1 MTTNSLGIGNRYLK
15 FFVDNIDSRYVIS
28 IGGRRSGKS
37 FATAKWLRFLAS
49 GKPIKILVIAATF
62 PAIQLVI
69 EDFQRATGLTVT
81 GSMIYGYS
89 CKLKNGSLFQFRA
102 FPESQRV
109 QGTTADILWFEE
121 FLNIPEEVIRVATMS
136 CTGQMYFTAN
146 PTRKSKLLDDY
157 VNEDGSNYLKTT
169 YKDNPYLTPEQIK
182 EFDDIKLRSQ
192 QPNATMYDIFC
203 AKVYCDGEFGDLVGR
218 CFEKLEYCTYN
229 DYWEIPSEE
238 VVFMDLAFGG
248 QDKTAVCGFKLYNKK
263 LYIHTYQYKQ
273 GTINAKELAWDLVD
287 CGFNAYTTIFA
298 DYGGVGRQIL
308 DSLITAQQN
317 DEIWTEPE
325 LCQGF
330 SIANVLK
337 GRVLESIMA
346 LMALDAIVIDDSNLN
361 TREEF
366 ENAQLDENQKP
377 KGENDH
383 TIACARYA
391 INYFHAIGK

>member
-1 MTTNSLGIGNRYLK
+1 MTTNSLGIGKTYLK

-89 CKLKNGSLFQFRA
+89 CKLSNGSLFQFRA

-109 QGTTADILWFEE
+109 QGTTADYIWFEE

-146 PTRKSKLLDDY
+146 PTRKSKLLKDY
-157 VNEDGSNYLKTT
+157 INKDGSNYLKTT
-169 YKDNPYLTPEQIK
+169 YKDNPYLTPEQVK

-192 QPNATMYDIFC
+192 LPNATMYDIYC
-203 AKVYCDGEFGDLVGR
+203 AKVYCDGDFSDLIGR
-218 CFEKLEYCTYN
+218 CFEKLEYITKE
-229 DYWEIPSEE
+229 DYFNVPKEE
-238 VVFMDLAFGG
+238 VIFMDLAFGG
-248 QDKTAVCGFKLYNKK
+248 ADKTAVCGFKMWNNK
-263 LYIHTYQYKQ
+263 LYIHTYMYKQ
-273 GTINAKELAWDLVD
+273 GTINAKELGWDLVD
-287 CGFNAYTTIFA
+287 CGFNAYTPIFA

-308 DSLITAQQN
+308 DCLITAQQN
-317 DEIWTEPE
+317 DELWTEPE
-325 LCQGF
+325 LKNGF

-337 GRVLESIMA
+337 GRVLESVMA
-346 LMALDAIVIDDSNLN
+346 LMALDSIVIDDSNIE
-361 TREEF
+361 TRMEF
-366 ENAQLDENQKP
+366 ENAQLDENQKLT
-377 KGENDH
+377 GENDH

-391 INYFHAIGK
+391 INYFHAVGQ

>member
-1 MTTNSLGIGNRYLK
+1 MNSLGIGKRYLR
-15 FFVDNIDSRYVIS
+15 FFVENIDSRYVIS

-69 EDFQRATGLTVT
+69 EDFQRAVGLTVT

-157 VNEDGSNYLKTT
+157 VNKDGSNYLKTT
-169 YKDNPYLTPEQIK
+169 YKDNPYLTPEQVK

-192 QPNATMYDIFC
+192 LPNATMYDIYC

-218 CFEKLEYCTYN
+218 CFEKLEYCTYM

-238 VVFMDLAFGG
+238 AVFMDLAFGG
-248 QDKTAVCGFKLYNKK
+248 ADRTAICGFKLYNKK

-273 GTINAKELAWDLVD
+273 GTINAKELAWDLID
-287 CGFNAYTTIFA
+287 CGFNAHTTIFA

-325 LCQGF
+325 LCKGF

-337 GRVLESIMA
+337 GKVLESIMA
-346 LMALDAIVIDDSNLN
+346 LMALDAIVIDDSTAF

-366 ENAQLDENQKP
+366 ESATLDENHKM

>member
-1 MTTNSLGIGNRYLK
+1 MTTNSLGIGKRYLK

-109 QGTTADILWFEE
+109 QGTTADICWFEE

-157 VNEDGSNYLKTT
+157 VNKDGSNYLKTT
-169 YKDNPYLTPEQIK
+169 YKDNPYLTPEQVK

-248 QDKTAVCGFKLYNKK
+248 ADKTAICGFKLYNKK

-273 GTINAKELAWDLVD
+273 GTINAKELAWDLID
-287 CGFNAYTTIFA
+287 CGFNSHTTIFA

-325 LCQGF
+325 LCKGF

-337 GRVLESIMA
+337 GKVLESIMA
-346 LMALDAIVIDDSNLN
+346 LMALDAIVIDDSTAF

-366 ENAQLDENQKP
+366 ESATLDENHRM

>member
-1 MTTNSLGIGNRYLK
+1 MTNSLGIGKKYLK
-15 FFVDNIDSRYVIS
+15 FFVDNIESRYVIS

-69 EDFQRATGLTVT
+69 EDFQRATGLTVS

-89 CKLKNGSLFQFRA
+89 CKLKNGSIFQFRA

-146 PTRKSKLLDDY
+146 PTRKSRLLNDY

-169 YKDNPYLTPEQIK
+169 YKDNPYLTPEQRK

-192 QPNATMYDIFC
+192 QPNATLYDIFC

-218 CFEKLEYCTYN
+218 CFEKIEHNTYS
-229 DYWEIPSEE
+229 DYLNIPSEE
-238 VVFMDLAFGG
+238 ALFMDLAFGG
-248 QDKTAVCGFKLYNKK
+248 KDKTAICGFKMYEKK

-273 GTINAKELAWDLVD
+273 GTINAKELAWDLIN
-287 CGFNAYTTIFA
+287 CGFNAYTQIYA

-308 DSLITAQQN
+308 DSLIMAQQN
-317 DEIWTEPE
+317 DEIWKEPE
-325 LCQGF
+325 LKMGF
-330 SIANVLK
+330 QISNVIK

-346 LMALDAIVIDDSNLN
+346 LMALDAIVIDDSNYY
-361 TREEF
+361 TIDEF
-366 ENAQLDENQKP
+366 ENCMLDEQQHL

>member
-1 MTTNSLGIGNRYLK
+1 MTANSLGIGKRYLK

-89 CKLKNGSLFQFRA
+89 CKLNNGSLFQFRA

-109 QGTTADILWFEE
+109 QGTTADICWFEE

-157 VNEDGSNYLKTT
+157 VNKDGSNFLRTT
-169 YKDNPYLTPEQIK
+169 YKNNPYLTPEQRK

-192 QPNATMYDIFC
+192 QPNATLYDIFC

-229 DYWEIPSEE
+229 EYWDVPSEE
-238 VVFMDLAFGG
+238 AVFMDLAFGG
-248 QDKTAVCGFKLYNKK
+248 ADKTAICSFKLYNKK
-263 LYIHTYQYKQ
+263 LYVHTYQYKQ
-273 GTINAKELAWDLVD
+273 GTINAKELAWDLVN
-287 CGFNAYTTIFA
+287 CGFNTYTPIYA
-298 DYGGVGRQIL
+298 DYGGIGRQIL
-308 DSLITAQQN
+308 DSLILAQQN
-317 DEIWTEPE
+317 DEVWTEPE
-325 LCQGF
+325 LKMGF
-330 SIANVLK
+330 SISNVIK
-337 GRVLESIMA
+337 GKVLESIMA
-346 LMALDAIVIDDSNLN
+346 LMALDAIVIDDSNYN

-366 ENAQLDENQKP
+366 ENAQLDENQKL

-391 INYFHAIGK
+391 INYFHAICK